1 MHGFNINVMAGGT
14 RSSTV
19 QIATGRC
26 VAALGAGYMPSRV
39 TYVTSVRFSPSR
51 QPRGSRAPALT
62 VRARAGP
69 APGPDERHAMAALEI
84 ADLDPDERD
93 IVTVVHDWVEASVR
107 PVARDLDHGNTYPGE
122 LIDAMKHLGVFG
134 LAVPQAYGGS
144 GVSTACFALVT
155 EELARGWMSLAG
167 AMGGHSLVARIIAR
181 FGTDAQKH
189 GWLPRMATGQVRAAM
204 ALTEPAGGSD
214 LQAIS
219 TKATAN
225 GGGYRLDGVKTWI
238 TNARTADVIA
248 VLCKTDPEA
257 VPASRGISI
266 LLAGKGPGFTVSRD
280 LPKLGYKGLESC
292 EIAFDGYECSAEAL
306 LGGVEGQ
313 GFRQMMGGLELG
325 RINVAARAV
334 GVARA
339 ALEDSLRY
347 AQQRETFGQPI
358 WRHQAVGHRLADMA
372 TRVDAARLLTL
383 RAAAALDAGRRSD
396 LEAGMAKLFASE
408 VGLQVTADAI
418 KVHGAYGYSAEFDIE
433 RYYRDAPLMVV
444 GEGTN
449 DIQRNVIIRQLVE
462 RYRA

>member
-1 MHGFNINVMAGGT
+1 
-14 RSSTV
+14 
-19 QIATGRC
+19 
-26 VAALGAGYMPSRV
+26 
-39 TYVTSVRFSPSR
+39 
-51 QPRGSRAPALT
+51 
-62 VRARAGP
+62 
-69 APGPDERHAMAALEI
+69 MAAPEI

-93 IVTVVHDWVEASVR
+93 IVAVVHDWVEDSVR
-107 PVARDLDHGNTYPGE
+107 PVARDLEHDNAYPGE
-122 LIDAMKHLGVFG
+122 LIEAMKQLGVFG
-134 LAVPQAYGGS
+134 LAVPQDYGGS
-144 GVSTACFALVT
+144 GVSTPCFALVT

-167 AMGGHSLVARIIAR
+167 AMGSHSVVARLITL
-181 FGTDAQKH
+181 FGTEAQRD
-189 GWLPRMATGQVRAAM
+189 GWLPRLATGQARAAM

-214 LQAIS
+214 LQAIR
-219 TKATAN
+219 TRATADRA
-225 GGGYRLDGVKTWI
+225 GYRLDGVKTWI
-238 TNARTADVIA
+238 TNARAADVVA
-248 VLCKTDPEA
+248 VLCKTDVEA

-266 LLAGKGPGFTVSRD
+266 LLAEKGPGFTVSRD
-280 LPKLGYKGLESC
+280 LPKLGYKGVESC
-292 EIAFDGYECSAEAL
+292 EIVFDGYQCPGEAL
-306 LGGVEGQ
+306 LGAAEGQ

-325 RINVAARAV
+325 RIQVAARAV

-408 VGLQVTADAI
+408 ACLEVTSDAI
-418 KVHGAYGYSAEFDIE
+418 KVHGGYGFSPEFDIE

-449 DIQRNVIIRQLVE
+449 DIQRNVIIRQLVD
-462 RYRA
+462 RYRV

>member
-1 MHGFNINVMAGGT
+1 
-14 RSSTV
+14 
-19 QIATGRC
+19 
-26 VAALGAGYMPSRV
+26 
-39 TYVTSVRFSPSR
+39 
-51 QPRGSRAPALT
+51 
-62 VRARAGP
+62 
-69 APGPDERHAMAALEI
+69 MAAPEI

-93 IVTVVHDWVEASVR
+93 IVAVVHDWVEDSVR
-107 PVARDLDHGNTYPGE
+107 PVARDLEHDNAYPGE
-122 LIDAMKHLGVFG
+122 LIEAMKRLGVFG
-134 LAVPQAYGGS
+134 LAVPQDYGGS
-144 GVSTACFALVT
+144 GVSTPCFALVT

-167 AMGGHSLVARIIAR
+167 AMGSHSVVARLITL
-181 FGTDAQKH
+181 FGTEAQKD
-189 GWLPRMATGQVRAAM
+189 GWLPRLATGQARAAM

-214 LQAIS
+214 LQAIR
-219 TKATAN
+219 TRATADRA
-225 GGGYRLDGVKTWI
+225 GYRLDGVKTWI
-238 TNARTADVIA
+238 TNARAADVVA
-248 VLCKTDPEA
+248 VLCKTDVEA

-266 LLAGKGPGFTVSRD
+266 LLAEKGPGFTVSRD
-280 LPKLGYKGLESC
+280 LPKLGYKGVETC
-292 EIAFDGYECSAEAL
+292 EIVFDGYECPGGAL
-306 LGGVEGQ
+306 LGAAEGQ

-325 RINVAARAV
+325 RIQVAARAV

-408 VGLQVTADAI
+408 VCLEVTSDAI
-418 KVHGAYGYSAEFDIE
+418 KVHGGYGFSPEFDIE

-449 DIQRNVIIRQLVE
+449 DIQRNVIIRQLVD